1 MRSVLEKDK
10 LNGPNFLDW
19 ARNLR
24 IVLRQEQK
32 LEAIEKPLPK
42 APGRSTTAAVREAYE
57 KAKTNS
63 NDVTCLMLATM
74 SPELQ
79 KQFVDIEAYAIMVN
93 IKEMFQE

>member
-1 MRSVLEKDK
+1 MFSLRSVLEKDK

-32 LEAIEKPLPK
+32 LEAIEKPLPE
-42 APGRSTTAAVREAYE
+42 APDRNATAAIREAYE

-63 NDVTCLMLATM
+63 NDVTCLMLAT
-74 SPELQ
+74 
-79 KQFVDIEAYAIMVN
+79 
-93 IKEMFQE
+93 